1 MGQGP
6 EHSGVVSPAPPQY
19 PAAHGPSQATEAEP
33 SALYEPAAQA
43 TGVADVAATP
53 QKWPGVDVQLPSQC
67 DELEPRML
75 YAPAEQ
81 GAGVGDVAPAT
92 Q

>member
-1 MGQGP
+1 MRHNASEHCKYHSTRIQARRTREPEMGQGP

-33 SALYEPAAQA
+33 SALYEPAAQI
-43 TGVADVAATP
+43 TGV
-53 QKWPGVDVQLPSQC
+53 
-67 DELEPRML
+67 E
-75 YAPAEQ
+75 
-81 GAGVGDVAPAT
+81 DVAPAA